1 MGITTIGAARREPQL
16 PDDGVV
22 RIFRGKGGR
31 GGKTTTVLRGLP
43 PREVEPL
50 ARELKRLCATGGSA
64 KAGAVELQGD
74 HREQVAERLRARGYT
89 VKLAGG

>member
-1 MGITTIGAARREPQL
+1 MSS
-16 PDDGVV
+16 
-22 RIFRGKGGR
+22 
-31 GGKTTTVLRGLP
+31 
-43 PREVEPL
+43 EPL